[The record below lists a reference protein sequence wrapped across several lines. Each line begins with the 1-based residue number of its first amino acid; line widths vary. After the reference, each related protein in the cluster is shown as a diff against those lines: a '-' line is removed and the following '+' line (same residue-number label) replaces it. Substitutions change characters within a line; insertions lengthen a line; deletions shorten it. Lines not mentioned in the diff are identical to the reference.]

1 MTAGRPG
8 SPGHRPC
15 CFYLKSRG
23 NGNAEV
29 RSDDQ
34 RAGVGGNA
42 AQRGAGG
49 GAGAQSDSPLIVNGA
64 LLAANGDPLEGVTVT
79 AYALERQENDD
90 LHMVELGS
98 AISRDDGSYE
108 LRQSGAVSQ
117 RRLERNADLER
128 DVDGAIE
135 VIVMAAD
142 GEALIQYSVAMR
154 PADNGRRSWSI
165 ADSDRDEVQ
174 AVDSL
179 LEAPATPPQAAQ
191 RSGVAGA
198 RPSRVV
204 AMPGAEPRS
213 VAVQL
218 VLPAFADRSAHEAHK
233 RRQPPAASRPSGRSL
248 NPSAAGHNH
257 CNWYANLLNTY
268 PGTHGTGWETHQV
281 VWSATNHKKGG
292 WKTREYVRNRA
303 RTTAS
308 VKYTHTRYTQAEGF
322 LNLSLSGQVG
332 SGSISFEQNRS
343 MSNTASE
350 DFVVGTWQ
358 RGVIQQRVQTRMCEL
373 TCVLRKW
380 VSGFPQLQSFPTNQ
394 QWDKPHRHLD
404 SVRWKHTGWEIN
416 CTTPNRMVHGGVAF
430 SVGRDSTSSWGG
442 GFKLDAYGLSVG
454 SKIRRSESVSQQLTY
469 RKQPGFAVMW
479 LCGNNGQPSEASKI
493 GGTVPGPIL

>member
-1 MTAGRPG
+1 
-8 SPGHRPC
+8 
-15 CFYLKSRG
+15 
-23 NGNAEV
+23 
-29 RSDDQ
+29 
-34 RAGVGGNA
+34 
-42 AQRGAGG
+42 
-49 GAGAQSDSPLIVNGA
+49 
-64 LLAANGDPLEGVTVT
+64 
-79 AYALERQENDD
+79 
-90 LHMVELGS
+90 MVELGS

-248 NPSAAGHNH
+248 NPTAAGYNH
-257 CNWYANLLNTY
+257 CDWYANLLNTY
-268 PGTHGTGWETHQV
+268 PGSLGTGWRTNNI
-281 VWSATNHKKGG
+281 VWSATSSYKQG

-303 RTTAS
+303 RTTAI
-308 VKYTHTRYTQAEGF
+308 VTYNHTRHTQAEGV
-322 LNLSLSGQVG
+322 LTLSLGGRVG
-332 SGSISFEQNRS
+332 SGQIGFEQNRS
-343 MSNTASE
+343 MSSSTGGGIVHIPA
-350 DFVVGTWQ
+350 WR
-358 RGVIQQRVQTRMCEL
+358 RGVVQQKVETRMYEL
-373 TCVLRKW
+373 RCSL
-380 VSGFPQLQSFPTNQ
+380 VSYSTGSPRFHSVRTNQ
-394 QWDKPHRHLD
+394 QWDKPHKHYD
-404 SVRWKHTGWEIN
+404 TSRWKHTGWEIN
-416 CTTPNRMVHGGVAF
+416 CNTSNRASLIEIAF
-430 SVGRDSTSSWGG
+430 SVGEQETASWGG
-442 GFKLDAYGLSVG
+442 GFKLDLYALSVG
-454 SKIRRSESVSQQLTY
+454 SKIRRTESSSQTLTY
-469 RKQPGFAVMW
+469 HKRPGFAVMW

-493 GGTVPGPIL
+493 GATAPGPLP